1 MLRTVQFNDQFLRF
15 AVEIDNIG
23 WNRMLAAEF
32 QTAQPTGSQAIPEQ
46 PLGIGACLPQFAR

>member
-1 MLRTVQFNDQFLRF
+1 
-15 AVEIDNIG
+15 
-23 WNRMLAAEF
+23 MLAAEF